1 MSSAPD
7 IAVSAGPAG
16 VQATGGNVAL
26 IVTAD
31 GAIEKLLQ
39 SDEDCLDASSIDDLW
54 PDTVTARI
62 RHNLRRTLRSRQ
74 YFAEEFAGEEHAPTS
89 EFVYVAQGRNK
100 VLLIVRDASLQAG
113 ALSRMQQLAYVDNA
127 TDLPNREFL
136 LEELGEV
143 IDQQRLQEHRAA
155 VIFIHVDEI
164 EEQRSAFGLGQL
176 QSILRELGLRLKDE
190 LRGPNAADETDP
202 ERRSIIA
209 RVDYR
214 QFAVVLP
221 SIHGGE
227 DAEAVTA
234 RLTARLQEPVYVNGN
249 AVKVR
254 ACAGIALLPQD
265 GKDVETLCEHASA
278 AMEDARTDRGKSV
291 VFHSGT
297 VRLRSLQRQDLEF
310 ELRTALDR
318 EEFAL
323 NFLPVVDTASGQVT
337 TVEALLRWPES
348 VVGSQSTRKV
358 ILLAERTGLILPI
371 GDWVLSSC
379 CQQLRAWHDAGFD
392 DLRLSINLSLQEF
405 ARPDLAER
413 ISGALGASDLAADR
427 IDTEF
432 TEKTL
437 CRDAVS
443 GFDVC
448 NMLRSLGV
456 GLVVD
461 DFGLGPCSIAELAQS
476 GVDAIKVDNTLVA
489 QIGNSSRGK
498 AACHAAISLAHA
510 LGLTAIAEGVET
522 EEQREILTE
531 LGADR
536 LQGFC
541 FSRPLAADEI
551 TAFLESRNA

>member
-1 MSSAPD
+1 MRSAPD
-7 IAVSAGPAG
+7 IAVSAKPSG
-16 VQATGGNVAL
+16 VRHTGGNLAL
-26 IVTAD
+26 IVSGD
-31 GAIEKLLQ
+31 GSIEQLLQ
-39 SDEDCLDASSIDDLW
+39 SGESCPDASSIDDLW
-54 PDTVTARI
+54 PAEAAARI
-62 RHNLRRTLRSRQ
+62 RHNLRRALRSRQ
-74 YFAEEFAGEEHAPTS
+74 YFAEAIPGDEPAPAAEFI
-89 EFVYVAQGRNK
+89 YVAQGRNR
-100 VLLIVRDASLQAG
+100 VLLIVRDASPQAG
-113 ALSRMQQLAYVDNA
+113 ALSHMQRLAYVDNA

-136 LEELGEV
+136 LEELGQV
-143 IDQQRLQEHRAA
+143 IDQLRLREHRAA
-155 VIFIHVDEI
+155 VIFIHLDEI

-176 QSILRELGLRLKDE
+176 QSILRELGSRLKDE
-190 LRGPNAADETDP
+190 LRGPNAAEETDP
-202 ERRSIIA
+202 ERRSIVA

-221 SIHGGE
+221 SIQSGE

-249 AVKVR
+249 AVRVR

-265 GKDVETLCEHASA
+265 GNDVKTLCEHASA
-278 AMEDARTDRGKSV
+278 AMEDARTDRGSSV

-323 NFLPVVDTASGQVT
+323 NFLPVVDAASGQVT
-337 TVEALLRWPES
+337 TIEALLRWPES
-348 VVGSQSTRKV
+348 VVGAHSTRKV

-371 GDWVLSSC
+371 GDWVLGSC
-379 CQQLRAWHDAGFD
+379 CEQLRAWHDAGFD

-405 ARPDLAER
+405 ARPDLADR
-413 ISGALGASDLAADR
+413 ISGALDASGLAPDR

-432 TEKTL
+432 NEKTL

-443 GFDVC
+443 GFEVC

-461 DFGLGPCSIAELAQS
+461 DYGLGPCSIAELAQS

-489 QIGNSSRGK
+489 QIGSTRGK

-522 EEQREILTE
+522 EEQSAVLRE

-536 LQGFC
+536 LQGFR
-541 FSRPLAADEI
+541 FSTPLEAAEV
-551 TAFLESRNA
+551 TAFLESRIG

>member
-1 MSSAPD
+1 MSTTPDHVLSAEP
-7 IAVSAGPAG
+7 VG
-16 VQATGGNVAL
+16 VQATRGHMAM
-26 IVTAD
+26 IVTGD
-31 GAIEKLLQ
+31 GSIEQLLQ
-39 SDEDCLDASSIDDLW
+39 SDETGLNPGNIDDLW
-54 PDTVTARI
+54 PTATTARI
-62 RHNLRRTLRSRQ
+62 RQNLRRALRSRE
-74 YFAEEFAGEEHAPTS
+74 YFAEEIPGQEPAPSS
-89 EFVYVAQGRNK
+89 EFIYVAQGRNK
-100 VLLIVRDASLQAG
+100 VLLIVRDASQPAG
-113 ALSRMQQLAYVDNA
+113 ALSRMQQLAYVDDV

-136 LEELGEV
+136 LDELADIV
-143 IDQQRLQEHRAA
+143 DQQCLKEQRAA
-155 VIFIHVDEI
+155 VIFIHIDEI
-164 EEQRSAFGLGQL
+164 EEQRGAFGHGQL
-176 QSILRELGLRLKDE
+176 HSILRELGSRLTAE

-202 ERRSIIA
+202 ERRSIVA
-209 RVDYR
+209 RIDYR

-265 GKDVETLCEHASA
+265 GKDVKTLCEHASA
-278 AMEDARTDRGKSV
+278 AMEDARTGRSSSV

-310 ELRTALDR
+310 ELRAALER
-318 EEFAL
+318 EEFTL
-323 NFLPVVDTASGQVT
+323 NFLPVVDAASGRVT
-337 TVEALLRWPES
+337 AVEALLRWPES
-348 VVGSQSTRKV
+348 LVANQSTRKV

-371 GDWVLSSC
+371 GDWVLGTC
-379 CQQLRAWHDAGFD
+379 CQQLRTWRDAGFD
-392 DLRLSINLSLQEF
+392 DLRLSVNLSLQEF
-405 ARPDLAER
+405 ARADLAER
-413 ISGALGASDLAADR
+413 IAGALDASGLAPDC

-443 GFDVC
+443 GFEVC

-461 DFGLGPCSIAELAQS
+461 DYGLGPSSIAELTQS
-476 GVDAIKVDNTLVA
+476 GVDGIKVDNTLVA
-489 QIGNSSRGK
+489 QIGSNPRGK

-510 LGLTAIAEGVET
+510 LDLTAIAEGVET
-522 EEQREILTE
+522 EEQTEVLTG

-536 LQGFC
+536 LQGFHFC
-541 FSRPLAADEI
+541 QPLEAGEVV
-551 TAFLESRNA
+551 AFLESRNA

>member
-1 MSSAPD
+1 MSSTPD
-7 IAVSAGPAG
+7 IAVSTGPAG

-31 GAIEKLLQ
+31 GTIEQLLQ
-39 SDEDCLDASSIDDLW
+39 SDETCLDASSIDDLW
-54 PDTVTARI
+54 PDPVAARV
-62 RHNLRRTLRSRQ
+62 RQNLRRALRSRK
-74 YFAEEFAGEEHAPTS
+74 YFAEEVAGEKPAPS
-89 EFVYVAQGRNK
+89 NEFIYVAQGRNK
-100 VLLIVRDASLQAG
+100 VLLIVRDASQQAG

-136 LEELGEV
+136 LEELGQV
-143 IDQQRLQEHRAA
+143 IDQQRLRELRAA
-155 VIFIHVDEI
+155 VIFIHIDEI

-176 QSILRELGLRLKDE
+176 QSILRELGSRLKVE
-190 LRGPNAADETDP
+190 LRAPNSAEETDP
-202 ERRSIIA
+202 ERRSIVA

-265 GKDVETLCEHASA
+265 GSDVRTLCDHASA
-278 AMEDARTDRGKSV
+278 AMEDARTDRGNSV

-323 NFLPVVDTASGQVT
+323 NFLPVVDAASGKVT

-371 GDWVLSSC
+371 GDWVLASC
-379 CQQLRAWHDAGFD
+379 CQQLRTWHDAGFD
-392 DLRLSINLSLQEF
+392 NLRLSINLSLQEF

-413 ISGALGASDLAADR
+413 ITGALEASGLAPDC

-443 GFDVC
+443 GFEVC

-461 DFGLGPCSIAELAQS
+461 DYGLGPSSIAELAQS
-476 GVDAIKVDNTLVA
+476 GVDKIKVDNTLVA
-489 QIGNSSRGK
+489 QIGSTRGK

-510 LGLTAIAEGVET
+510 LGLTAIAEGVES
-522 EEQREILTE
+522 EEQVALLTE

-536 LQGFC
+536 LQGFR
-541 FSRPLAADEI
+541 FSKPLAADEV
-551 TAFLESRNA
+551 AEFLEGRNA

>member
-7 IAVSAGPAG
+7 IAVSAGLFG
-16 VQATGGNVAL
+16 VNDIGSNLAM
-26 IVTAD
+26 IVSGD
-31 GAIEKLLQ
+31 GSIEQLLQ
-39 SDEDCLDASSIDDLW
+39 SDDTCPDASSIDDLW
-54 PDTVTARI
+54 PDSVTSRI
-62 RHNLRRTLRSRQ
+62 RHNLRRALRSRQ
-74 YFAEEFAGEEHAPTS
+74 YFAEEISGEEPAPTN
-89 EFVYVAQGRNK
+89 EFIYVAQGRNK
-100 VLLIVRDASLQAG
+100 VLLIVRDASQQAG
-113 ALSRMQQLAYVDNA
+113 ALSRMQQLAYIDNA

-136 LEELGEV
+136 LEELGQV
-143 IDQQRLQEHRAA
+143 IDQQRLKEHRAA

-176 QSILRELGLRLKDE
+176 QSILRELGSRLKLE
-190 LRGPNAADETDP
+190 LRGPNAAEETDP

-221 SIHGGE
+221 SIHSGE

-265 GKDVETLCEHASA
+265 GSDVRTLCEHASA
-278 AMEDARTDRGKSV
+278 AMEDARTDRGSSV

-323 NFLPVVDTASGQVT
+323 NFLPVVDAASGHLT

-392 DLRLSINLSLQEF
+392 GLRLSINLSLQEF

-413 ISGALGASDLAADR
+413 IKGALDASSLAPDC

-443 GFDVC
+443 GFEICDK
-448 NMLRSLGV
+448 LRSIGV

-461 DFGLGPCSIAELAQS
+461 DYGLGPCSIAELAQS

-489 QIGNSSRGK
+489 QIGNSDRGR

-510 LGLTAIAEGVET
+510 LKLTAIAEGVET
-522 EEQREILTE
+522 EEQADILTE
-531 LGADR
+531 LGANR
-536 LQGFC
+536 LQGFH
-541 FSRPLAADEI
+541 FSKPLAADEVA
-551 TAFLESRNA
+551 AFLESRNA